1 MLIKV
6 SLTRFISFAKIAL
19 LIDACYS
26 WKVIAEGTINNVNTT
41 NITTLPCYSSCCLLL
56 FSLFST
62 KALTST
68 RLHFPISLWRLTPHW
83 ISKSITFRK
92 ICPPSL
98 YTRDYQGKRMSP
110 PGFKPKVIPLLLD
123 LLPSPSWM
131 LLARCV
137 DSPSDFLATSWD
149 HLAGNVHIPE
159 RSESS
164 SLINII
170 YIVCLR
176 VTLYTCIYVYIR
188 VYMCMYKCL
197 LFDFHCTNFFCTPS
211 RLFAG
216 LSFALC
222 SFGCSFF
229 YSSFGLGEFNK
240 QTTHDGNPNEWLCS
254 LRYNSLF
261 ISLPFFTKQQHEKG
275 TFCVWRCLTYS
286 VWNIYDSD
294 RQIKWI

>member
-19 LIDACYS
+19 WLIDACYS

-83 ISKSITFRK
+83 ISKSITFHK

-98 YTRDYQGKRMSP
+98 YTRDYQGKKTGP

-123 LLPSPSWM
+123 LLPSLSWM

-149 HLAGNVHIPE
+149 HLAGNVPKRHFICFWF
-159 RSESS
+159 
-164 SLINII
+164 SLH
-170 YIVCLR
+170 
-176 VTLYTCIYVYIR
+176 
-188 VYMCMYKCL
+188 KCFL
-197 LFDFHCTNFFCTPS
+197 HS
-211 RLFAG
+211 K
-216 LSFALC
+216 
-222 SFGCSFF
+222 
-229 YSSFGLGEFNK
+229 SSFCWAF
-240 QTTHDGNPNEWLCS
+240 LCVVFIW
-254 LRYNSLF
+254 LF
-261 ISLPFFTKQQHEKG
+261 ILLQFIWS
-275 TFCVWRCLTYS
+275 
-286 VWNIYDSD
+286 
-294 RQIKWI
+294 